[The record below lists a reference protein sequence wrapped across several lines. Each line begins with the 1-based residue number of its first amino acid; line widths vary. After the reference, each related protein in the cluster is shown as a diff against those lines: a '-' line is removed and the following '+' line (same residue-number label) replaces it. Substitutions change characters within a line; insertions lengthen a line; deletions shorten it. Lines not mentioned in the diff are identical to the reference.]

1 MTEPKYQIGDRVHQA
16 NKFIVQGIAPLANG
30 DYRYFIQ
37 VADSD
42 NTFIASS
49 EDLNI
54 VTLRMLSESHDRDWY
69 DIPSF

>member
-1 MTEPKYQIGDRVHQA
+1 MNQPKYQIGDRVHQA

-49 EDLNI
+49 EDLTF
-54 VTLRMLSESHDRDWY
+54 VTLRMLSESHDQDWY
-69 DIPSF
+69 DIPPF